1 VTGSGA
7 NYILRLPPNL
17 ARFKGLYTLQIVPT
31 TGIQA
36 LENGAQMT
44 ETPQIFWGYGKS
56 IGITPLA
63 KAKVVS
69 KVVRR
74 L

>member
-1 VTGSGA
+1 
-7 NYILRLPPNL
+7 
-17 ARFKGLYTLQIVPT
+17 
-31 TGIQA
+31 
-36 LENGAQMT
+36 MT
-44 ETPQIFWGYGKS
+44 ETSQIFWGYGKS

-69 KVVRR
+69 RAVRR